1 MGNIW
6 VPLHGLSRACDA
18 GGRRRETAVDD
29 NAFFERAILAS
40 AAGLDDE
47 DAVRQLRALFTDDEF
62 AAWEASRAAS
72 PRVAVAVEHDD
83 EHDRYVAEWGE
94 FGLRGTSPRSY
105 EEAIDDLAPH
115 VRAWA
120 AELRDAA
127 ARLGTTP
134 ELGALVAELDALG
147 DDELRTYLLVRV
159 SFDRGAL
166 TFRLAEFVEEDGT
179 TTQRAVPFA
188 DGRPPAEMDLP
199 VDGRM
204 KTYQSSTRGDRVA
217 FSPVG
222 SGPSIIATLRQED
235 PTGDFDVEFPAH
247 DLPPGDRE
255 L

>member
-1 MGNIW
+1 M
-6 VPLHGLSRACDA
+6 
-18 GGRRRETAVDD
+18 DD
-29 NAFFERAILAS
+29 NAFFERSILAS
-40 AAGLDDE
+40 AAGSDDE
-47 DAVRQLRALFTDDEF
+47 DAVRQLRALFSADEF
-62 AAWEASRAAS
+62 AVWQASRAA
-72 PRVAVAVEHDD
+72 PLRVAVAVEHDD
-83 EHDRYVAEWGE
+83 EGDRYVAEWGE
-94 FGLRGTSPRSY
+94 FGIQGASPQSY
-105 EEAIDDLAPH
+105 DAAVDDLAPH

-120 AELRDAA
+120 ADLRDAT
-127 ARLGTTP
+127 ARLGTTA
-134 ELGALVAELDALG
+134 ELGALVTELDGLG

-166 TFRLAEFVEEDGT
+166 TFGLAEFVEEDGS

-235 PTGDFDVEFPAH
+235 PTGDFDFEFPAH
-247 DLPPGDRE
+247 DLPPGDGKS
-255 L
+255 